1 MKKVTSDPTI
11 SARRSSV
18 GGLRLGAASIAAAFA
33 FCLSGGNVYAQA
45 QTGGPDAGGYSWID
59 NRAPGGPAFVFDSVV
74 DNPGHGYF
82 ALEDDDDVHVVLP
95 FPVFAYGV
103 LSTDIQ
109 LSNNGSFL
117 IGANLDPL
125 PDTNGNGGHWTWT
138 NSPLTVGPNPA
149 SPAGF
154 SPNWNFPCISPYWDD
169 FIIRPVGSGFD
180 GGDGVYLETRG
191 TAPNRQ
197 FVIQWNQMDLFG
209 TSPSTATV
217 QCIMYENSND
227 MLFLYPDT
235 DYGNGGSFGATAT
248 VGLRGTLP
256 GQVLQYSFDTP
267 GSIPNGRAIR
277 IVGPLRQADC
287 NANGVGDLDDIA
299 NGTSTDCNLDEVPD
313 ECADTLEVVE
323 FRSGNGPFSNGDPDD
338 AVRFLAGPA
347 DGPFGA
353 QFTPADFANVTTPA
367 IQISPLPT
375 YLPSTTGSLPADG
388 QARWVTTAPAG
399 STALYSVDF
408 EIASDRI
415 PAASLLL
422 NYAADSQ
429 VGSAGIPAVYL
440 NGIKIE
446 CTVQPGGIANPTNL
460 RCNTVAPL
468 LVPGTNTFSIYNN
481 DANAGASAVI
491 FAGTIII
498 QDPPL
503 DVQTVPVVVEIDE
516 FGVGTLNPDDALGNT
531 PSDCGPVFGVSASPN
546 SFDCS
551 DIGNTFVS
559 LITAQNTAGNQGS
572 ANADVTVVD
581 LLGPVFT
588 NCPASPFVRNC
599 NHPNGYLFIPE
610 YTDNCEAAGYEIVA
624 NGALLEDDPPVL
636 PFGFDYPVEI
646 TAYDVYGNATV
657 CAFNATILPDVL
669 DPLRPISIAAEDGT
683 VTQTDEPNLIE
694 GTASPKD
701 GTFLVGDQ
709 VNNLG
714 ARGILSF
721 NLAELPEEAIIV
733 GARIRITR
741 KQGYGNT
748 TTFGNLLLDM
758 GSPSLGGTPSLN
770 YFDYDTTDTD
780 YLDVATS
787 FPYPAGNG
795 YTTFAELS
803 SDYYE
808 NLSVLAGSAENL
820 QFRVRFET
828 EGDFDNALDAIAFA
842 SGNSR
847 TAIEVPELII
857 EYYLEECFS
866 FQTFP
871 EPSPIVNQVT
881 VFSIAAHDG
890 NMTES
895 HFTSEVG
902 GNGSYNSS
910 TFPVGDTATRQQQ
923 VGLLSF
929 DTSAIPVGSTITSA
943 ELRLFCTSIV
953 SFPSSLGA
961 LNIDMRNP
969 YIFPTSYR
977 YGAQDVVEAS
987 DFQAWSHFP
996 AVGQI
1001 TLPARNQFTAW
1012 TPLDAKGLLAINR
1025 GGITQM
1031 KLRFTNPDDGDLLT
1045 DSIAF
1050 AASDYGATSS
1060 GRPTL
1065 RITYQEPD
1073 SIGSIQ
1079 IEVLGSDQDTS
1090 SIR

>member
-1 MKKVTSDPTI
+1 MKKVI
-11 SARRSSV
+11 SNPANSACRSSV
-18 GGLRLGAASIAAAFA
+18 RGLRLGAASIAAAFA
-33 FCLSGGNVYAQA
+33 LCLGTNVYAQA
-45 QTGGPDAGGYSWID
+45 PTGGPDAGGYSWID
-59 NRAPGGPAFVFDSVV
+59 DRAPGGPVFLYDSVV

-95 FPVFAYGV
+95 FPIFVYG
-103 LSTDIQ
+103 LQTTSIQ

-117 IGANLDPL
+117 VGANLSSVP
-125 PDTNGNGGHWTWT
+125 TSFNGGHWTWS
-138 NSPLTVGPNPA
+138 NSALAVGPNPA
-149 SPAGF
+149 SPSGF
-154 SPNWNFPCISPYWDD
+154 SPSWNFPAVTPYWDD

-197 FVIQWNQMDLFG
+197 FVIQWNQMDLYFS
-209 TSPSTATV
+209 SPSTATV

-227 MLFLYPDT
+227 FLFLYPDT
-235 DYGNGGSFGATAT
+235 DYGNADSFGASAT

-256 GQVLQYSFDTP
+256 GQILQYSLNTA

-277 IVGPLRQADC
+277 IVGPLRQEDC
-287 NANGVGDLDDIA
+287 NANGIGDLDDIA
-299 NGTSTDCNLDEVPD
+299 NGTSTDCNLDDVPD
-313 ECADTLEVVE
+313 ECAETLEAVT
-323 FRSGNGPFSNGDPDD
+323 FRSGNGPFANGDPDD

-347 DGPFGA
+347 DGPVGA
-353 QFTPADFANVTTPA
+353 PFTATDFANVTTPA
-367 IQISPLPT
+367 IQITPLGS

-399 STALYSVDF
+399 STALYSLDF

-440 NGIKIE
+440 NGVAID
-446 CTVQPGGIANPTNL
+446 CTVQPGGFANPTNL
-460 RCNTVAPL
+460 RCNTIAPL

-481 DANAGASAVI
+481 DANGGPAAVI

-503 DVQTVPVVVEIDE
+503 DVQTVPVVVELDE
-516 FGVGTLNPDDALGNT
+516 FGNGTLDPNDALGET
-531 PSDCGPVFGVSASPN
+531 PSDCGPVFGVSATPN
-546 SFDCS
+546 SFDCD
-551 DIGNTFVS
+551 DIGGE
-559 LITAQNTAGNQGS
+559 ITSTIVAQNTAGNQGS
-572 ANADVTVVD
+572 AEASVTVVD

-588 NCPASPFVRNC
+588 NCPASPFIQNC
-599 NHPNGYLFIPE
+599 NHPDGYLFIPE

-624 NGALLEDDPPVL
+624 NGTLLGDDPPVL

-657 CAFNATILPDVL
+657 CAFNATILPDIL
-669 DPLRPISIAAEDGT
+669 DPLRPGSVAAEDGG
-683 VTQTDEPNLIE
+683 VTQSDEINLVE
-694 GTASPKD
+694 GTASSKES
-701 GTFLVGDQ
+701 TFLVGDQ

-721 NLAELPEEAIIV
+721 NLGGLPEDAIIV
-733 GARIRITR
+733 GARVRLTQR
-741 KQGYGNT
+741 QGYGNT
-748 TTFGNLLLDM
+748 TTFGGLLLDM
-758 GSPSLGGTPSLN
+758 GSPSFGGSPVLN
-770 YFDYDTTDTD
+770 YLDYDTTDTD

-787 FPYPAGNG
+787 FPHPGGNG

-808 NLSVLAGSAENL
+808 NLTMLAGSTENI
-820 QFRVRFET
+820 QFRVRFAS
-828 EGDFDNALDAIAFA
+828 EGDNDGVLDAISFS

-847 TAIEVPELII
+847 VPVEVPELII

-866 FQTFP
+866 YQVFP
-871 EPSPIVNQVT
+871 EPSPVVNQVLLYS
-881 VFSIAAHDG
+881 VAAHDG

-902 GNGSYNSS
+902 GNGTYASS

-923 VGLLSF
+923 IGLLSF

-969 YIFPTSYR
+969 YIYPGSYR
-977 YGAQDVVEAS
+977 YGMTDVAEAI

-996 AVGQI
+996 AVGQVV
-1001 TLPARNQFTAW
+1001 LPARNQFSAW
-1012 TPLDAKGLLAINR
+1012 TPLDARGLVAINR

-1031 KLRFTNPDDGDLLT
+1031 KLRFTSKDDGDLLT

-1050 AASDYGATSS
+1050 AASDFGPTSS

-1065 RITYQEPD
+1065 RVTYQEPD
-1073 SIGSIQ
+1073 AIRPTQ
-1079 IEVLGSDQDTS
+1079 IEVISVEGLSNPRQ
-1090 SIR
+1090 

>member
-1 MKKVTSDPTI
+1 MKIEKPNSVLG
-11 SARRSSV
+11 ARRPS
-18 GGLRLGAASIAAAFA
+18 GGALRLGVASFAAAFA
-33 FCLSGGNVYAQA
+33 LCLGGSSAYAQA
-45 QTGGPDAGGYSWID
+45 PTGGPDAGGYSWID
-59 NRAPGGPAFVFDSVV
+59 DRAPGGPVFAFDSVV

-95 FPVFAYGV
+95 FPIFVYG
-103 LSTDIQ
+103 LQTTSIQ
-109 LSNNGSFL
+109 LSNNGGFL
-117 IGANLDPL
+117 VGANLTGVPA
-125 PDTNGNGGHWTWT
+125 GFNGGHWNWT
-138 NSPLTVGPNPA
+138 NSQLAVGPNPA

-154 SPNWNFPCISPYWDD
+154 TPPWNFPFVSTYWDD
-169 FIIRPVGSGFD
+169 FIIIPVGSGFD

-191 TAPNRQ
+191 SAPHRQ
-197 FVIQWNQMDLFG
+197 FVIQWNQMDQFA
-209 TSPSTATV
+209 SSSSQATV
-217 QCIMYENSND
+217 QCILFEDSND
-227 MLFLYPDT
+227 MLFLYPDV
-235 DYGNGGSFGATAT
+235 DYGAGEPNFGSSAT
-248 VGLRGTLP
+248 VGVRGTLP
-256 GQVLQYSFDTP
+256 GQVLQYSFNTAN
-267 GSIPNGRAIR
+267 SIPNGRAIR

-299 NGTSTDCNLDEVPD
+299 NGTSIDCNLDDVPD
-313 ECADTLEVVE
+313 ECAPTLEVVE
-323 FRSGNGPFSNGDPDD
+323 FRSGNGPFANGDPDD

-347 DGPFGA
+347 DGPFA
-353 QFTPADFANVTTPA
+353 APFTAPDFANVTTPA
-367 IQISPLPT
+367 IQINPLPT

-388 QARWVTTAPAG
+388 QAKWVTTAPAG
-399 STALYSVDF
+399 STALYAVDF

-446 CTVQPGGIANPTNL
+446 CTVQPGGITNPTNL
-460 RCNTVAPL
+460 RCNTVAEL
-468 LVPGTNTFSIYNN
+468 LVPGTNTFYIYNN

-503 DVQTVPVVVEIDE
+503 DVQTVPVVVELDE
-516 FGVGTLNPDDALGNT
+516 FGNGTLDPNDALGNT
-531 PSDCGPVFGVSASPN
+531 PSDCGPVFGVSASPD
-546 SFDCS
+546 SFDCD
-551 DIGNTFVS
+551 DIGATITS
-559 LITAQNTAGNQGS
+559 SITAQNTAGNQGS
-572 ANADVTVVD
+572 ADAQVTVVD

-588 NCPASPFVRNC
+588 NCPASPFIENC
-599 NHPNGYLFIPE
+599 NHPDGYLFIPE

-636 PFGFDYPVEI
+636 PFGFDYPVTI
-646 TAYDVYGNATV
+646 TAYDIYGNSTE
-657 CAFNATILPDVL
+657 CSFQATILPDVL
-669 DPLRPISIAAEDGT
+669 DPIRAQSVAAEDGT
-683 VTQTDEPNLIE
+683 VTQTDEGSLTE
-694 GTASPKD
+694 GTPVPKD
-701 GTFLVGDQ
+701 TVFLLGDGTD
-709 VNNLG
+709 NLG
-714 ARGILSF
+714 QRGILSF
-721 NLAELPEEAIIV
+721 SLSTLPQEAVII
-733 GARIRITR
+733 GARLRMTR

-748 TTFGNLLLDM
+748 TSFGDLLLDM
-758 GSPSLGGTPSLN
+758 GSPSFGGSPTLT
-770 YFDYDTTDTD
+770 YEDYATTDTD

-795 YTTFAELS
+795 YTTFAEIS

-808 NLSVLAGSAENL
+808 NLSVLAGTSENI
-820 QFRVRFET
+820 QFRVRFEV
-828 EGDFDNALDAIAFA
+828 EGDNDGALDALSIA

-847 TAIEVPELII
+847 TAIEIPELIVD
-857 EYYLEECFS
+857 YYLEECFS

-871 EPSPIVNQVT
+871 APSPIVNQAT
-881 VFSIAAHDG
+881 LFSVAAHDG

-902 GNGSYNSS
+902 GNGSFASS

-923 VGLLSF
+923 QGLLSF
-929 DTSAIPVGSTITSA
+929 DTSSIPVGSTITSA

-969 YIFPTSYR
+969 YVFPGSYR
-977 YGAQDVVEAS
+977 YGALDVVEAS
-987 DFQAWSHFP
+987 DFQAWSHFQS
-996 AVGQI
+996 VGQI

-1012 TPLDAKGLLAINR
+1012 TPLDASGLVAINR

-1050 AASDYGATSS
+1050 AASDFGPTSS

-1073 SIGSIQ
+1073 ALKTTQ
-1079 IEVLGSDQDTS
+1079 IEVLGFDENKNTL
-1090 SIR
+1090 R